1 MEYYRIEPFWL
12 IEKKRGWSDIS
23 YEVFSDTCYIRII
36 KMPVGFLN
44 CILQFNCKEAICW
57 TEYNIVIDVDIFIKF
72 AANIL

>member
-1 MEYYRIEPFWL
+1 
-12 IEKKRGWSDIS
+12 
-23 YEVFSDTCYIRII
+23 
-36 KMPVGFLN
+36 MPVGFLN